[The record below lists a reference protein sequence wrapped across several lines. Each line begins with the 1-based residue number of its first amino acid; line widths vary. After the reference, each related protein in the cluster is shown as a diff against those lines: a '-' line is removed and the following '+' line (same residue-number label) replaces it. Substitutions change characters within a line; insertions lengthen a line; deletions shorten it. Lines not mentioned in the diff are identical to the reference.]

1 MKILKILIVLLALC
15 NLTLFAK
22 DSNHIY
28 KNLDFLNL
36 DKNQQEKLKK
46 ILISHKKRYE
56 KFYAFKQDEEKKLQE
71 LIKQDHFDEEK
82 YEDIAE
88 EIEEEAVE
96 LEVKT
101 LKRIHKIL
109 TKEQRE
115 KFSHYLQEWKVE

>member
-1 MKILKILIVLLALC
+1 MKILKILVVLLVIC

-22 DSNHIY
+22 DTNHIY

-36 DKNQQEKLKK
+36 NEKQQKKLKK

-56 KFYAFKQDEEKKLQE
+56 KFYIFKQKEEKKLQE
-71 LIKQDHFDEEK
+71 LIKEDYFDDDK

-101 LKRIHKIL
+101 LKKIHKIL
-109 TKEQRE
+109 SKKQRE
-115 KFSHYLQEWKVE
+115 KFSQYLQEWKVD

>member
-1 MKILKILIVLLALC
+1 MLVLC

-22 DSNHIY
+22 ENHIY

-56 KFYAFKQDEEKKLQE
+56 KFYVFKQEEEKKLQE

-101 LKRIHKIL
+101 LKKIHKIL

>member
-1 MKILKILIVLLALC
+1 MKILKILVVLLVLC

-22 DSNHIY
+22 ENHIY

-56 KFYAFKQDEEKKLQE
+56 KFYVFKQEEEKKLQE

-101 LKRIHKIL
+101 LKKIHKIL

>member
-1 MKILKILIVLLALC
+1 MKILRVFIILVILN

-36 DKNQQEKLKK
+36 NKSQQHKLKK

-56 KFYAFKQDEEKKLQE
+56 KFYYYKQHEEKKLQE
-71 LIKQDHFDEEK
+71 LIKKDYFDEDK

-101 LKRIHKIL
+101 LKKIHKIL
-109 TKEQRE
+109 TKEQRK